1 MQTITRPTEA
11 DVLRAAAAALQEQ
24 ERLYQAQRDLSERLR
39 DIARQFDAVTGAR
52 ATSADGLRRMCRM
65 GGLL

>member
-39 DIARQFDAVTGAR
+39 DITRQFDAVTGAR
-52 ATSADGLRRMCRM
+52 ATSVDGLRRMCRM
-65 GGLL
+65 GGLI